1 MTNSSAPLLSLKNIV
16 TKVNSG
22 TPNEVKILRG
32 LNLDVYD
39 GDFITVLG
47 SNGAGKSTLF
57 NTISG
62 ELPVDSGTIQLRDQD
77 ITRLSVEKRT
87 AFLARVF
94 QDPKMGTAPRMTV
107 AENLLLASQRG
118 KRRTLKLRQLK
129 KHLPHFQALTETM
142 DGNGLSARLN
152 TATENLSGGQRQALS
167 FLMATEQR
175 PDLLLLD
182 EHTAALDPKTSA
194 QLVTQTNQR
203 VTEEKLTC
211 LMITH
216 HLDDALRYG
225 NRLIV
230 LDQGQIKYDVRD
242 EEKAQLTKEK
252 LLSFFDIIE

>member
-1 MTNSSAPLLSLKNIV
+1 MTKTDTPLISLNHIV
-16 TKVNSG
+16 TKVNTG
-22 TPNEVKILRG
+22 TPNEVMILRH
-32 LNLDVYD
+32 LDLDIYD

-62 ELPVDSGTIQLRDQD
+62 ELPVDAGTISLKGQD
-77 ITRLSVEKRT
+77 ITTMTVEKRT

-118 KRRTLKLRQLK
+118 KRRTLRLRRLK
-129 KHLPHFQALTETM
+129 QQLPHFKALTATM
-142 DGNGLSARLN
+142 NNGLTERLN

-167 FLMATEQR
+167 FLMATEQH

-194 QLVTQTNQR
+194 ELMHQTNQR
-203 VTEEKLTC
+203 VTEENLTC

-216 HLDDALRYG
+216 HLDDALKYG

-230 LDQGQIKYDVRD
+230 LDQGQVKFDVRGA
-242 EEKAQLTKEK
+242 EKAELTKEK

>member
-1 MTNSSAPLLSLKNIV
+1 MTKTKTPLLALKDIV
-16 TKVNSG
+16 TRVNVG
-22 TPNEVKILRG
+22 TPNEVMILRH
-32 LNLDVYD
+32 LNLDIYN
-39 GDFITVLG
+39 GDFVTVLG

-62 ELPVDSGTIQLRDQD
+62 ELPVNSGSIYLNEHD
-77 ITRLSVEKRT
+77 ITSLSVEKRT

-118 KRRTLKLRQLK
+118 QHRTLRLRRLK
-129 KHLPHFQALTETM
+129 QQLPHFKDLTATM
-142 DGNGLSARLN
+142 NNGLSDRLN

-167 FLMATEQR
+167 FLMATAQR

-194 QLVTQTNQR
+194 ELMRQTNERVTQ
-203 VTEEKLTC
+203 EKLTC

-216 HLDDALRYG
+216 HLDDALKYG

-230 LDQGQIKYDVRD
+230 LDQGKIKFDVQGA
-242 EEKAQLTKEK
+242 EKAQLTKEK
-252 LLSFFDIIE
+252 LLTFFDTID

>member
-1 MTNSSAPLLSLKNIV
+1 MKKTEAPLLSLADIV
-16 TKVNSG
+16 TTVNGG
-22 TPNEVKILRG
+22 TPNEVTILNH
-32 LNLDVYD
+32 LNLNIYD

-62 ELPVDSGTIQLRDQD
+62 ELPVTAGTIKLRDRD
-77 ITRLSVEKRT
+77 ITHLSVEKRT

-107 AENLLLASQRG
+107 AENLLLASHRG
-118 KRRTLKLRQLK
+118 HRRTLRLRGLK
-129 KHLPHFQALTETM
+129 QQMPHFKEMTATM
-142 DGNGLSARLN
+142 DGNGLSERLN

-194 QLVTQTNQR
+194 QLMAQTNQR
-203 VTEEKLTC
+203 VTQERLTC

-216 HLDDALRYG
+216 HLDDALKYG

-230 LDQGQIKYDVRD
+230 LDQGKIKYDVRD
-242 EEKAQLTKEK
+242 EVKAALTKEQ
-252 LLSFFDIIE
+252 LLGFFESID

>member
-1 MTNSSAPLLSLKNIV
+1 MTKTETPLLSLKNIV
-16 TKVNSG
+16 TKVNVN
-22 TPNEVKILRG
+22 TPNEVMILRH
-32 LNLDVYD
+32 LNLDIYA

-62 ELPVDSGTIQLRDQD
+62 ELPVNDGRIQLKDHD
-77 ITRLSVEKRT
+77 ITHLSVEKRT

-118 KRRTLKLRQLK
+118 KRRTLRLRRLK
-129 KHLPHFQALTETM
+129 QSLPHFKALAATM
-142 DGNGLSARLN
+142 NNGLSERLS
-152 TATENLSGGQRQALS
+152 TATESLSGGQRQALS
-167 FLMATEQR
+167 FLMATEQH

-194 QLVTQTNQR
+194 ELMTQTNQR
-203 VTEEKLTC
+203 VTQEKLTC

-216 HLDDALRYG
+216 HLDDALKYG

-230 LDQGQIKYDVRD
+230 LDQGQIKYDVRGA
-242 EEKAQLTKEK
+242 EKAALTKDK
-252 LLSFFDIIE
+252 LLSFFDTIE

>member
-1 MTNSSAPLLSLKNIV
+1 MTKTNTPLLSLKNIV
-16 TKVNSG
+16 TKVNTG
-22 TPNEVKILRG
+22 TPNEVMILRH

-39 GDFITVLG
+39 GDFVTILG

-62 ELPVDSGTIQLRDQD
+62 ELPVDEGTIALKDQD
-77 ITRLSVEKRT
+77 ITHLSVEKRT

-118 KRRTLKLRQLK
+118 QRRTLRLRQLN
-129 KHLPHFQALTETM
+129 KHLDHFKALTATM
-142 DGNGLSARLN
+142 DGNGLSERLN

-182 EHTAALDPKTSA
+182 EHTAALDPKTSE
-194 QLVTQTNQR
+194 QLMNQTNRR
-203 VTEEKLTC
+203 VTEERLTC

-216 HLDDALRYG
+216 HLDDALKYG

-230 LDQGQIKYDVRD
+230 LDQGQVKYDVRGS
-242 EEKAQLTKEK
+242 EKEQLTKEK
-252 LLSFFDIIE
+252 LLSFFNTIE